1 MSERP
6 HVLLVTADHW
16 AGDLLGALGREV
28 LTPTLDYLARLGTR
42 YPRAYSECPVCI
54 PARRSLMT
62 GTAPRTHGDREF
74 LPAAPMPPLPTLA
87 QSFRDAGYQA
97 YAVGKLHVYPQR
109 DRIGFDDALLM
120 EEGRSQLGV
129 VDDYETFLGEQ
140 GHAGQQFGHGL
151 SNNDYQWRPW
161 HLPEYLHPTTWA
173 SRQMCTAIKRRDPT
187 RPGFWYLSYTS
198 PHPPLAPPQAY
209 LDLYR
214 DRDVD
219 APLAHRW
226 DSMPFALR
234 AVQAQW
240 PVRDQDT
247 DGVRRAFYALCTHL
261 DHQLRTVI
269 GTLREERIL
278 DDTIILFTAD
288 HGDMLG
294 DHGLW
299 AKRLYYESSA
309 RVPMILVGAGS
320 GEPVRRDATDP
331 RLVGLQDVMPTLLS
345 LAGVPVPASVDGL
358 SMVGATRRDRL
369 YGEFGVA
376 GDATRM
382 ITDDRYKLVYYPAGN
397 HVQLF
402 DLAEDPGEAVDL
414 AAADSHAPVRRRLTS
429 WLLDELYGSDADWVR
444 DGELVGV
451 PEPTTLPPLDRG
463 LHGVRGHQ
471 WPPPPLDDDPGRVVG
486 APQQ

>member
-1 MSERP
+1 
-6 HVLLVTADHW
+6 
-16 AGDLLGALGREV
+16 
-28 LTPTLDYLARLGTR
+28 
-42 YPRAYSECPVCI
+42 
-54 PARRSLMT
+54 
-62 GTAPRTHGDREF
+62 
-74 LPAAPMPPLPTLA
+74 
-87 QSFRDAGYQA
+87 
-97 YAVGKLHVYPQR
+97 
-109 DRIGFDDALLM
+109 
-120 EEGRSQLGV
+120 
-129 VDDYETFLGEQ
+129 
-140 GHAGQQFGHGL
+140 
-151 SNNDYQWRPW
+151 
-161 HLPEYLHPTTWA
+161 
-173 SRQMCTAIKRRDPT
+173 
-187 RPGFWYLSYTS
+187 
-198 PHPPLAPPQAY
+198 
-209 LDLYR
+209 
-214 DRDVD
+214 
-219 APLAHRW
+219 
-226 DSMPFALR
+226 MPFALR

-309 RVPMILVGAGS
+309 RVPMILVGARS